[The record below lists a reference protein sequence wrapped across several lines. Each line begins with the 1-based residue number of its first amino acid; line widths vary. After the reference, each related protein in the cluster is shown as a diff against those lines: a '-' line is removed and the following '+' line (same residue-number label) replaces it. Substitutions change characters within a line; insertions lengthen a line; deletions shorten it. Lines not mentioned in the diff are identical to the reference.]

1 MAHEI
6 RALDAHS
13 IDLVKNLIEQ
23 DPVRHCFLAARLEQT
38 KQSRFR
44 PSYPDLLGYFDD
56 GNLKSVLMTGANI
69 VPVNT
74 SLIARQEFAT
84 VLNRSG
90 RRSSSIVGP
99 AEEVLDLWSR
109 VSASWGP
116 AREVRSNQPVL
127 SMRTNSSV
135 EIDHDVRYSNL
146 SDLEDL
152 VPACIAMFTEEVGIS
167 PTINGGG
174 NAYRNRISE
183 LVSSRRS
190 FVKYSGSELVFKAE
204 IGTVGAGV
212 AQIQGVWVK
221 PEHRG
226 KGISVSAMAAVVKLV
241 LADVAPVVSLYVND
255 YNEVALKTYRSV
267 GFEQVDTFAT
277 VLFS

>member
-6 RALDAHS
+6 RALDVHS

-84 VLNRSG
+84 VLIRSG

-109 VSASWGP
+109 VSATWGP

-127 SMRTNSSV
+127 SMRSNSSV

-190 FVKYSGSELVFKAE
+190 FVKYLGSELVFKAE

-221 PEHRG
+221 PEYRG

>member
-6 RALDAHS
+6 RALDVHAIEQVKVL
-13 IDLVKNLIEQ
+13 IDQ

-38 KQSRFR
+38 KSSRFR

-74 SLIARQEFAT
+74 SLIARQEFAA

-99 AEEVLDLWSR
+99 AEETLDLWSR
-109 VSASWGP
+109 VSDNWGP
-116 AREVRSNQPVL
+116 AREVRSSQPVMAT
-127 SMRTNSSV
+127 SKNSIK
-135 EIDHDVRYSNL
+135 EIDHEVRYSHL
-146 SDLEDL
+146 SDLDEL
-152 VPACIAMFTEEVGIS
+152 FPACVAMFTEEVGIS
-167 PTINGGG
+167 PTQNGGG

-183 LVSSRRS
+183 LISGRRS
-190 FVKYSGSELVFKAE
+190 FVKYLGTELVFKAE
-204 IGTVGAGV
+204 VGTVGAGV

-221 PEHRG
+221 PEYRG
-226 KGISVSAMAAVVKLV
+226 QGFSVPAMAAVVKLV
-241 LADVAPVVSLYVND
+241 LADLAPTVSLYVND
-255 YNEVALKTYRSV
+255 FNEVAIKTYQSV

-277 VLFS
+277 VLFN

>member
-13 IDLVKNLIEQ
+13 IDLVRNLIEQ

-109 VSASWGP
+109 VSATCGP

-127 SMRTNSSV
+127 SMRSNSSV

-190 FVKYSGSELVFKAE
+190 FVKYLGSELVFKAE

-221 PEHRG
+221 PEYRG

>member
-13 IDLVKNLIEQ
+13 IDLVRNLIEQ

-109 VSASWGP
+109 VSATWGP
-116 AREVRSNQPVL
+116 AREVRGNQPVL
-127 SMRTNSSV
+127 SMRSNSSV

-190 FVKYSGSELVFKAE
+190 FVKYLGSELVFKAE

-221 PEHRG
+221 PEYRG

-241 LADVAPVVSLYVND
+241 LANVAPVVSLYVND

>member
-1 MAHEI
+1 M
-6 RALDAHS
+6 
-13 IDLVKNLIEQ
+13 
-23 DPVRHCFLAARLEQT
+23 
-38 KQSRFR
+38 
-44 PSYPDLLGYFDD
+44 
-56 GNLKSVLMTGANI
+56 
-69 VPVNT
+69 
-74 SLIARQEFAT
+74 
-84 VLNRSG
+84 RS
-90 RRSSSIVGP
+90 
-99 AEEVLDLWSR
+99 
-109 VSASWGP
+109 
-116 AREVRSNQPVL
+116 
-127 SMRTNSSV
+127 NSSV

-221 PEHRG
+221 PEYRG

-241 LADVAPVVSLYVND
+241 LANVAPVVSLYVND

>member
-6 RALDAHS
+6 RALDVHS
-13 IDLVKNLIEQ
+13 IDLVRNLIEQ

-116 AREVRSNQPVL
+116 AREVRSNQPVI
-127 SMRTNSSV
+127 SMRSNSSV
-135 EIDHDVRYSNL
+135 DIDHDVRYSNL

-190 FVKYSGSELVFKAE
+190 FVKYLGSELVFKAE

-221 PEHRG
+221 PEYRG

>member
-13 IDLVKNLIEQ
+13 IDLVRNLIEQ

-116 AREVRSNQPVL
+116 AREVRGNQPVL

-221 PEHRG
+221 PEYRG

>member
-13 IDLVKNLIEQ
+13 IDLVRNLIEQ

-84 VLNRSG
+84 VLIGSG

-116 AREVRSNQPVL
+116 AREVRGNQPVL

-190 FVKYSGSELVFKAE
+190 FVKYLGSELVFKAE

-221 PEHRG
+221 PEYRG

-241 LADVAPVVSLYVND
+241 LADVAPVVSLYVNN

>member
-38 KQSRFR
+38 KQSKFR

-99 AEEVLDLWSR
+99 VEEVLDLWSR
-109 VSASWGP
+109 VSTSWGP
-116 AREVRSNQPVL
+116 AREVRGNQPVL
-127 SMRTNSSV
+127 SMRSNSSV

-146 SDLEDL
+146 SDLENL

-190 FVKYSGSELVFKAE
+190 FVKYLGSELVFKAE

-221 PEHRG
+221 PEYRG

-255 YNEVALKTYRSV
+255 YNEVALRTYRSV

>member
-116 AREVRSNQPVL
+116 AREVRGNQPVL
-127 SMRTNSSV
+127 SMRSNSSV

-146 SDLEDL
+146 SDLENL

-190 FVKYSGSELVFKAE
+190 FVKYLGSELVFKAE

-255 YNEVALKTYRSV
+255 YNEVALRTYRSV

>member
-190 FVKYSGSELVFKAE
+190 FVKYLGSELVFKAE

-212 AQIQGVWVK
+212 AQIQGVWVN
-221 PEHRG
+221 PEYRG

>member
-13 IDLVKNLIEQ
+13 IDLVKILIEQ

-38 KQSRFR
+38 KQSKFR

-190 FVKYSGSELVFKAE
+190 FVKYLGSELVFKAE

>member
-6 RALDAHS
+6 RALDVHS
-13 IDLVKNLIEQ
+13 VDQVRSLIEQ

-56 GNLKSVLMTGANI
+56 GKLKSLLMTGANV

-74 SLIARQEFAT
+74 SLIARQEFAA

-99 AEEVLDLWSR
+99 AEETMDLWSK
-109 VSASWGP
+109 VSDNWGP
-116 AREVRSNQPVL
+116 AREVRSNQPVMT
-127 SMRTNSSV
+127 MRSNSTK
-135 EIDHDVRYSNL
+135 EIDQDVRYSNL
-146 SDLEDL
+146 SDLDEL
-152 VPACIAMFTEEVGIS
+152 MPACVAMFTEEVGIS
-167 PTINGGG
+167 PTANGGTG
-174 NAYRNRISE
+174 AYRNRISE
-183 LVSSRRS
+183 LVSGRRS
-190 FVKYSGSELVFKAE
+190 FVKYLNSELVFKAE
-204 IGTVGAGV
+204 VGTIGAGV

-221 PEHRG
+221 PEYRG
-226 KGISVSAMAAVVKLV
+226 QGISVPAMAAVVKLI
-241 LADVAPVVSLYVND
+241 LADLAPVASLYVND
-255 YNEVALKTYRSV
+255 YNEVALNAYRSV

>member
-127 SMRTNSSV
+127 SMRSNSSV

-146 SDLEDL
+146 SDLENL

-190 FVKYSGSELVFKAE
+190 FVKYLGSELVFKAE

>member
-127 SMRTNSSV
+127 SMRSNSSV

-190 FVKYSGSELVFKAE
+190 FVKYLGSELVFKAE

>member
-116 AREVRSNQPVL
+116 AREVRGNQPVL
-127 SMRTNSSV
+127 SMRSNSSV

-190 FVKYSGSELVFKAE
+190 FVKYLGSELVFKAE

-255 YNEVALKTYRSV
+255 YNKVALKTYRSV

>member
-116 AREVRSNQPVL
+116 AREVRGNQPVL

-190 FVKYSGSELVFKAE
+190 FVKYLGSELVFKAE

-221 PEHRG
+221 PEYRG
-226 KGISVSAMAAVVKLV
+226 KGISVSAMAAVVKFV

>member
-109 VSASWGP
+109 VSATWGP
-116 AREVRSNQPVL
+116 AREVRGNQPVL
-127 SMRTNSSV
+127 SMRSNSSV

-221 PEHRG
+221 PEYRG

-255 YNEVALKTYRSV
+255 YNKVALKTYRSV

>member
-13 IDLVKNLIEQ
+13 IDLVRNLIEQ

-109 VSASWGP
+109 VSATWGP

-190 FVKYSGSELVFKAE
+190 FVKYLGSELVFKAE

-221 PEHRG
+221 PEYRG

>member
-190 FVKYSGSELVFKAE
+190 FVKYLGSELVFKAE

-221 PEHRG
+221 PKYRG

-255 YNEVALKTYRSV
+255 YNEVALRTYRSV

>member
-109 VSASWGP
+109 VSTSWGP
-116 AREVRSNQPVL
+116 AREVRGNQPVL
-127 SMRTNSSV
+127 SMRSNSSV

-190 FVKYSGSELVFKAE
+190 FVKYLGSELVFKAE

-255 YNEVALKTYRSV
+255 YNEVALRTYRSV

>member
-74 SLIARQEFAT
+74 SLIARQEFST

-116 AREVRSNQPVL
+116 AREVRGNQPVL
-127 SMRTNSSV
+127 SMRSNSSI

-190 FVKYSGSELVFKAE
+190 FVKYLGSELVFKAE

-221 PEHRG
+221 PEYRG

-241 LADVAPVVSLYVND
+241 LADVAPVISLYVND
-255 YNEVALKTYRSV
+255 YNKVALKTYRSV

>member
-6 RALDAHS
+6 RALDAQS
-13 IDLVKNLIEQ
+13 IEQVRSLIEQ
-23 DPVRHCFLAARLEQT
+23 DPIRHCFLAARLEQS
-38 KQSRFR
+38 KQSKFR

-56 GNLKSVLMTGANI
+56 GNLKSILMTGANI

-84 VLNRSG
+84 VLKRSG

-99 AEEVLDLWSR
+99 AEEVLDLWSK
-109 VSASWGP
+109 VSGSWGA
-116 AREVRSNQPVL
+116 AREVRANQPVL
-127 SMRTNSSV
+127 TMRSNSSLP
-135 EIDHDVRYSNL
+135 IDHDVRYSNL
-146 SDLEDL
+146 SDLEEL
-152 VPACIAMFTEEVGIS
+152 LPACIAMFTEEVGIS
-167 PTINGGG
+167 PQSNGGSG
-174 NAYRNRISE
+174 AYRNRISE
-183 LVSSRRS
+183 LVSGRRS
-190 FVKYSGSELVFKAE
+190 FVKYLGSELVFKAE
-204 IGTVGAGV
+204 VGTVGAGV

-221 PEHRG
+221 PEYRG
-226 KGISVSAMAAVVKLV
+226 QGISVPAMAAVVKLV
-241 LADVAPVVSLYVND
+241 LADLAPIVSLYVND

>member
-1 MAHEI
+1 
-6 RALDAHS
+6 
-13 IDLVKNLIEQ
+13 
-23 DPVRHCFLAARLEQT
+23 
-38 KQSRFR
+38 
-44 PSYPDLLGYFDD
+44 
-56 GNLKSVLMTGANI
+56 LKSVLMTGANI

-190 FVKYSGSELVFKAE
+190 FVKYLGSELVFKAE